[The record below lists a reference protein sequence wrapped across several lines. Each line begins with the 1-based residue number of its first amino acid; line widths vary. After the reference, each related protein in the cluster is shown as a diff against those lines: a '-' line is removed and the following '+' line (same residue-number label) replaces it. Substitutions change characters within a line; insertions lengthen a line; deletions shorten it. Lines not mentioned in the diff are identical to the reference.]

1 MVEEGE
7 SEFTF
12 VPDMFEVPIKSA
24 IKISSVSGYMSLK
37 HGIYVRTGD
46 MNWKVIIKWMMAFEA
61 L

>member
-1 MVEEGE
+1 MVGEGE
-7 SEFTF
+7 SELAF
-12 VPDMFEVPIKSA
+12 VPGMFEVPIGGA
-24 IKISSVSGYMSLK
+24 VGTSSVSGCMSLK